1 MENLTKSWPITI
13 LVRLKKHSK
22 TGLGIVVTPRPHN
35 RGLFIAELAK
45 ESEAAKAGLLRPG
58 DTILKVNDKDLVH
71 LPYEQCLQILQDL
84 PVDQEVEILVRV
96 PDGYTTRLVTTFN
109 ENGVAHTSRIT
120 NLVPNSQSPTP
131 QKRRES
137 ISEEIRRLKTN
148 LVQND
153 IIKTSQ
159 DCSQKNDHDKLSLN
173 TLVPT
178 TRQNGHGSNQA
189 SPERP
194 ATLSA
199 K

>member
-1 MENLTKSWPITI
+1 MENSTKNWPITI

-35 RGLFIAELAK
+35 RGLFIAELSK
-45 ESEAAKAGLLRPG
+45 DSEAAKAGLLRPG
-58 DTILKVNDKDLVH
+58 DTILK
-71 LPYEQCLQILQDL
+71 
-84 PVDQEVEILVRV
+84 VDQEVEILVRV

-137 ISEEIRRLKTN
+137 ISEEIRRLKSN

-153 IIKTSQ
+153 IIKTPQ

-178 TRQNGHGSNQA
+178 ARQNGHGSNQA